1 MSYRSDVL
9 ADRLLRGAN
18 GLAEFAATLTTD
30 EWQTPIPGD
39 GRTVG
44 VVVHHVASVYPIEIE
59 LAQVLATGEPVE
71 GVTMADVHAMNAK
84 HASEHRGAGR
94 DEAVAL
100 LRENSAAAA
109 LAIRALDSS
118 ALDSAAPASLYGG
131 APVTCQFML
140 EDHAVRHS
148 YHHTAKIRAVLG
160 R

>member
-18 GLAEFAATLTTD
+18 GLAELASTLTTA

-44 VVVHHVASVYPIEIE
+44 VVVHPVASVYPIEIE
-59 LAQVLATGEPVE
+59 LAQILAGGKPVE

-84 HASEHRGAGR
+84 HAAEHRTAGR
-94 DEAVAL
+94 EEAVAL

-109 LAIRALDSS
+109 LAIRTLDSS
-118 ALDSAAPASLYGG
+118 SLDAAAPASLYGG
-131 APVTCQFML
+131 APITCQFML

-148 YHHTAKIRAVLG
+148 YHHTAKIKAALG